1 VLTHSRFQPD
11 KNPSGVKHLWLSS
24 LAVCC
29 LWWWSPALAVPPEA
43 RYTPLISATAQQY
56 GLEPA
61 LVQAVIKCESGF
73 NPWAQSPRGAQGLM
87 QLMPATQAWL
97 GVTNAFD
104 PHHNVAAGVRYL
116 SLLKH
121 TFGGDVR
128 LMLAAYNAGP
138 QAVVEAGY
146 AVPPFAETQQ
156 YVRCVLQAWQQ
167 YNQAGSFRL
176 ASEVP
181 TTPGPLLAPL
191 AQLLQLKATA
201 VDRYGALALI
211 NDQVLSVGQ
220 AILGYTVVRIA
231 VGHVE
236 LVGQGQ
242 KLSLTMVNGPTP

>member
-1 VLTHSRFQPD
+1 VLSHSRSQLD
-11 KNPSGVKHLWLSS
+11 KIPPRLKRLLLGS
-24 LAVCC
+24 LAGCC
-29 LWWWSPALAVPPEA
+29 LWSWSPALAVSSEA
-43 RYTPLISATAQQY
+43 LYAPLISVTAQHY
-56 GLEPA
+56 GLDPA

-73 NPWAQSPRGAQGLM
+73 DPWAQSPRGAQGLM

-104 PHHNVAAGVRYL
+104 PQHNVTAGVRYL
-116 SLLKH
+116 TLLKH

-138 QAVVEAGY
+138 QAVIEAGY

-167 YNQAGSFRL
+167 YNH
-176 ASEVP
+176 ASMPQLSSGVP
-181 TTPGPLLAPL
+181 TTPGTLPPPLEP
-191 AQLLQLKATA
+191 LLQLKAIA

-211 NDQVLSVGQ
+211 NDQVLTVGQ

-242 KLSLTMVNGPTP
+242 KRLLTMVNGTTP